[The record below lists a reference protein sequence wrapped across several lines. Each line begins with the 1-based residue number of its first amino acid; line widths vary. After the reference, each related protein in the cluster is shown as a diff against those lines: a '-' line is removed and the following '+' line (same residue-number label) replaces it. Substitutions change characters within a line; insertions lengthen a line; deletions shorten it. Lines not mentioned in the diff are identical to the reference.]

1 MPNWGMAAAD
11 VDNYLAGLGEA
22 ERDALQQLR
31 LTIREVVPDAEECMS
46 YGMPAFKVG
55 GRTVAGFAAFAHHL
69 SFLPHSGS
77 VLSAIEGDLAGY
89 QMTKSSLHFSVD
101 KPLPVTLVEKLITT
115 RMRELESP

>member
-1 MPNWGMAAAD
+1 MAAAD

-31 LTIREVVPDAEECMS
+31 LTIREVVPDAEECLS

-77 VLSAIEGDLAGY
+77 VLSAIEDDVAGY
-89 QMTKSSLHFSVD
+89 QKTKGSLHFSVD
-101 KPLPVTLVEKLITT
+101 KPLPATLVKKLITA
-115 RMRELESP
+115 RMRELGSP

>member
-1 MPNWGMAAAD
+1 MAAAD
-11 VDNYLAGLGEA
+11 VDRYLAGLGEA

-77 VLSAIEGDLAGY
+77 VLSAIDDDLAGY
-89 QMTKSSLHFSVD
+89 QTTKGSLHFSVD
-101 KPLPVTLVEKLITT
+101 KPLPLNLVKKLITT
-115 RMRELESP
+115 RMRELESQ